1 MFARLPASAL
11 RPGLTHAAAADT
23 AWAIASPDTHH
34 QLVLQAGYS
43 YNQLEDWVRTTLSA
57 ALFPDTQRP
66 VNTEPADPGQA
77 GRGRC

>member
-34 QLVLQAGYS
+34 QLVLQAGYN
-43 YNQLEDWVRTTLSA
+43 YNQLEDRVRTTLSA
-57 ALFPDTQRP
+57 ALFPDTQQP